1 MLPGRERPARR
12 VALAIAAFLF
22 LLIFGR
28 SICNIVIDYSWW
40 RELGHLDTWWRIA
53 LYRNAPGFAAWLI
66 VFVILWIAHARG
78 MRHAGAR
85 LREHPWYGWI
95 ISAALLL
102 VSIVIALAAV
112 DGWTVV
118 RYFGGHGLPIGE
130 WTDPVFSQPLGFY
143 FFDLPFYSMLVNF
156 AAVCALGGALAY
168 YVAARGWQIVKN
180 FPAAGARAELDF
192 NELRSLGALESTML
206 KSLIAVFLVMLA
218 VNFWLG
224 RYDMLLSDHGN
235 LIVGIDYVQQHIN
248 LPMQLVKAAASLL
261 AAVLVLAGRRKLAL
275 ACAVVLLI
283 DWTVPAAVS
292 AIYVR
297 PNELTLERPF
307 IERHIAATRAA
318 YNLDHRS
325 TEKEFT
331 AHADGHIDFAKNRT
345 MLDNVRL
352 WDWRAFHDTLGQK
365 QPLRPFTYAD
375 TDVDRYHID
384 GRLRQMLLAPR
395 ELDPAALG
403 DSWINRKL
411 LFTHGY
417 GLVLAEANRITADGN
432 PVLLIKDAPVEVLTS
447 SLKLTRPQIYYGET
461 LESPV
466 FVHTSQEEFDYPSGS
481 KEVNVHYDGAGGFP
495 INAFGMRTI
504 AAISEGDS
512 NIFLNNSLTPDSRM
526 MIRRRVPERLH
537 ELAEFVTWDTDPY
550 MVITESGKLV
560 WIVDGYLTSE
570 AHPYSRT
577 ISLENGL
584 RFNYIRNSVK
594 ATVDAYDGSVKMY
607 VFDEDDPLVNAYR
620 RLFPD
625 LFSPASE
632 MPADVRAH
640 TRSPEM
646 LFRTQAEIFRTY
658 HMREPES
665 FYNRA
670 DQWDL
675 ATYSSGQ
682 TAGLSPVPATYLIA
696 TLPGETEPEFLLTIP
711 FTPRGKTNL
720 IGLMAARCD
729 GPHLGEI
736 VVLDLPKQEIIP
748 GPAQIETLINQDQN
762 ISKDLTLWNQ
772 QGSQVLRS
780 QVLTL
785 PIDNTFLFVA
795 PIYIQSTNAKMPQL
809 KKVALAVGNTLVYA
823 DTYDQALAQLAAI
836 QGGQTIQAAPVTSQT
851 TTSTQTT
858 GTPAMGTT
866 SISSDPRLEEAR
878 AHFKRY
884 RDLVAQGKFSEA
896 GKELEAVE
904 ALLKK

>member
-1 MLPGRERPARR
+1 MIGPCPRRSAR
-12 VALAIAAFLF
+12 
-22 LLIFGR
+22 
-28 SICNIVIDYSWW
+28 
-40 RELGHLDTWWRIA
+40 
-53 LYRNAPGFAAWLI
+53 
-66 VFVILWIAHARG
+66 
-78 MRHAGAR
+78 
-85 LREHPWYGWI
+85 
-95 ISAALLL
+95 
-102 VSIVIALAAV
+102 
-112 DGWTVV
+112 
-118 RYFGGHGLPIGE
+118 
-130 WTDPVFSQPLGFY
+130 
-143 FFDLPFYSMLVNF
+143 
-156 AAVCALGGALAY
+156 
-168 YVAARGWQIVKN
+168 
-180 FPAAGARAELDF
+180 
-192 NELRSLGALESTML
+192 
-206 KSLIAVFLVMLA
+206 
-218 VNFWLG
+218 
-224 RYDMLLSDHGN
+224 
-235 LIVGIDYVQQHIN
+235 
-248 LPMQLVKAAASLL
+248 
-261 AAVLVLAGRRKLAL
+261 
-275 ACAVVLLI
+275 
-283 DWTVPAAVS
+283 
-292 AIYVR
+292 IYVR

-318 YNLDHRS
+318 YSLDHRS

-711 FTPRGKTNL
+711 FTPRGKTEPDRSDGGALRRSASGRNRGAGFAEAGDYSGSGADRDADQSGSEYFEGSDAMEPA
-720 IGLMAARCD
+720 GLAGTAEPDADAADRQYVPVRRADLYSIDEREDAAVEEGRAGGGKYAGVRRYLRSGAGAVGGDSGRTDDSGGACD
-729 GPHLGEI
+729 FADDDVDSNYGDARHGDDKHLFRSQAGRGSCAFQALSRSGCAGEI
-736 VVLDLPKQEIIP
+736 
-748 GPAQIETLINQDQN
+748 
-762 ISKDLTLWNQ
+762 
-772 QGSQVLRS
+772 
-780 QVLTL
+780 
-785 PIDNTFLFVA
+785 
-795 PIYIQSTNAKMPQL
+795 
-809 KKVALAVGNTLVYA
+809 
-823 DTYDQALAQLAAI
+823 
-836 QGGQTIQAAPVTSQT
+836 
-851 TTSTQTT
+851 
-858 GTPAMGTT
+858 
-866 SISSDPRLEEAR
+866 
-878 AHFKRY
+878 
-884 RDLVAQGKFSEA
+884 
-896 GKELEAVE
+896 
-904 ALLKK
+904 